1 MTRTQAAPTP
11 AAQGEPESL
20 AAFFQQYK
28 RRAYLFAL
36 QMVGD
41 SDDALELTQEA
52 FLRLHK
58 RWHRRD
64 PSQPATA
71 LLYAVL
77 RNLAIDLLR
86 KRAVRR
92 EAEAEPEQQGVARFE
107 PETLAGR
114 QELRAALW
122 RAIERLPE
130 AQREVLLLRDFHGLR
145 YEEIARI
152 TGTTSTLVA
161 SRLRDARER
170 LRRRLARYL
179 E

>member
-1 MTRTQAAPTP
+1 MADTQAAQAPIIDSE
-11 AAQGEPESL
+11 QEGL
-20 AAFFQQYK
+20 DAFFRK
-28 RRAYLFAL
+28 HSRRAYQFAL

-41 SDDALELTQEA
+41 PDDAMELTQEA

-58 RWHRRD
+58 TWARRD
-64 PSQPATA
+64 RSQPPVP
-71 LLYAVL
+71 LLYAIL

-86 KRAVRR
+86 KRSVRR
-92 EAEAEPEQQGVARFE
+92 ETETGWDLGAGAQPG
-107 PETLAGR
+107 PDTLASR
-114 QELRAALW
+114 EELRVALW
-122 RAIERLPE
+122 RAIVHLPE
-130 AQREVLLLRDFHGLR
+130 EQREVLLLKDFHGLR

-152 TGTTSTLVA
+152 TGTTPALVS